1 MDGLGIDVGDGG
13 CSIGLSKSATEGCC
27 TMVMPVDVALSCV
40 TFLVVY
46 EFKLDV
52 GILDSHKAEGITTT
66 ITKSRS
72 ISWRALFLPCRVR
85 TACILCDPDA
95 TASLIEDKVIS
106 SASDLLCLW
115 TELAGVLTDN
125 ESSS

>member
-1 MDGLGIDVGDGG
+1 MDGLGIDVGEGG

-27 TMVMPVDVALSCV
+27 AMVIPVDVATSCGA
-40 TFLVVY
+40 FLVVY

-52 GILDSHKAEGITTT
+52 DILDSHEAEGITTA

-72 ISWRALFLPCRVR
+72 ISRRALFLPGCVC
-85 TACILCDPDA
+85 TARILCDPYA

-106 SASDLLCLW
+106 SAS
-115 TELAGVLTDN
+115 G
-125 ESSS
+125 